1 MKLQRHSRLL
11 HLFVIKGK
19 DQSRGDAM
27 SRIARAIAAVLLAAT
42 ALALRAQPALFHD
55 HGHGLSFSSDGKALL
70 APSHAGLAVYED
82 GAWWEASGPIQG
94 FSGFSVAERAIYS
107 SGHSRP
113 DVPSAHE
120 PVGLV
125 RSTDGGRTWQPLAP
139 VLAGMADFR
148 LVAAGYRSNAIYVV
162 NARPNPAMPA
172 PGIYVTQDEGKSW
185 RRAAARK
192 LEGEIHGLAAHP
204 REAGTVAV
212 ATGRGLYLSRDA
224 GESFVRLDGSEMAS
238 AVAFDL
244 DGERVRYAR
253 TLSNQVVESSLDGK
267 GRRVLRLPRL
277 KLDYVTCLAQSPVD
291 GRVLAFATRHRDVYV
306 TKDAGVSWRQ
316 IATDEEQR
324 RIPQREGGGR

>member
-1 MKLQRHSRLL
+1 
-11 HLFVIKGK
+11 
-19 DQSRGDAM
+19 M
-27 SRIARAIAAVLLAAT
+27 SRIVRVIAAVLLAAT

-70 APSHAGLAVYED
+70 APSHGGLAVYDE
-82 GAWWEASGPIQG
+82 GVWWEASGPIQG
-94 FSGFSVAERAIYS
+94 FSGFSVAERAIYA

-113 DVPSAHE
+113 GVPSAHE

-139 VLAGMADFR
+139 VLAGKADFR
-148 LVAAGYRSNAIYVV
+148 LLAAGYRSNAIYVV
-162 NARPNPAMPA
+162 NAEANPAMQA
-172 PGIYVTQDEGKSW
+172 PGIYLTHDEGKNW

-192 LEGEIHGLAAHP
+192 LEGEMHGLAAHP

-224 GESFVRLDGSEMAS
+224 GESFVLLDGREPAT

-253 TLSNQVVESSLDGK
+253 ALSNEVVESSLDGQ
-267 GRRVLRLPRL
+267 RRRALRLPRL
-277 KLDYVTCLAQSPVD
+277 KLDYVTCLAQSPKD
-291 GRVLAFATRHRDVYV
+291 ERVLAFATRHRNVYL
-306 TKDAGVSWRQ
+306 TNDGGVSWRR
-316 IATDEEQR
+316 IAT
-324 RIPQREGGGR
+324 EGEPKGGPRSEDGER